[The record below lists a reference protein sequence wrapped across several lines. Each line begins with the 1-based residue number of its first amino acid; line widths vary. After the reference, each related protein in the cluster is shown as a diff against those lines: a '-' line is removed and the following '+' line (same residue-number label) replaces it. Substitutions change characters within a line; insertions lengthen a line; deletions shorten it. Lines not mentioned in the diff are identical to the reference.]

1 MSAMK
6 RVFAA
11 VFLAGAAM
19 GAHAQSITAGD
30 LERQCTATDQA
41 ERTICV
47 VVVKAFLD
55 GYIEGNGSGV
65 LGVYRHDPAVLASVK
80 DVKMQDMSSRV
91 SKVLER
97 STCVQRV
104 SVAELANTYVDYM
117 HGHAEARPGNY
128 RTAMVKAIQAKY
140 CER

>member
-11 VFLAGAAM
+11 VFLAGAAL

-30 LERQCTATDQA
+30 LEKQCASNDQA
-41 ERTICV
+41 ERTLCV
-47 VVVKAFLD
+47 VVVKAFMD

-65 LGVYRHDPAVLASVK
+65 MGVYRHDPAVLASVK
-80 DVKMQDMSSRV
+80 DVKAQDMSARIST
-91 SKVLER
+91 VLER

-104 SVAELANTYVDYM
+104 SVADMANTYVDYM
-117 HGHAEARPGNY
+117 RGHAEVRPNNY
-128 RTAMVKAIQAKY
+128 RTAMVRAIQAKY
-140 CER
+140 CAR